1 MPSQK
6 KITIWD
12 VNANRIAE
20 ISENLL
26 RAMQSVGSRY
36 DLEIMSEP
44 PLISRMGLLDRL
56 PSFEVDGMY
65 WTLKPGETVTQKEA
79 EQLIRILDRQEAN
92 A

>member
-1 MPSQK
+1 MPSPK

-12 VNANRIAE
+12 VNAKRIAE

-44 PLISRMGLLDRL
+44 PLVSRMGLLNRV
-56 PSFEVDGMY
+56 PTFEVNGMY
-65 WTLKPGETVTQKEA
+65 WTLRPGETVTQEEA
-79 EQLIRILDRQEAN
+79 EQFIRILDRQEAN